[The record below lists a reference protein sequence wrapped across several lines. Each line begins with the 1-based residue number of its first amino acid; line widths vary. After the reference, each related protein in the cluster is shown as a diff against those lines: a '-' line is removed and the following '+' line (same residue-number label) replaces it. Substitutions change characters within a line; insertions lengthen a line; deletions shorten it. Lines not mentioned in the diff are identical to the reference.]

1 MHVQCLGAAGRVTG
15 SCHLVQVGDY
25 RILLDCGLIQG
36 SRQDDELNSAAFP
49 FDVQRIDAVVLSH
62 AHIDH
67 SGRIPLLVKQG
78 YTGPI
83 FAHTA
88 TRALC
93 DIMLR
98 DSGYIHEQEAGRRN
112 RRRKEQGKEPVEPL
126 YTTAD
131 SDAAMQLFRSVR
143 YHRKFEV
150 APGIRA
156 RFRDAG
162 HILGSSIVELWLT
175 EGSTERKLVFSGDLG
190 HPDAPVMRDPDIV
203 KSADLVMME
212 STYGDRNH
220 RSWDETRAEV
230 QEIADVARTA
240 KGNILIPSFAVGRT
254 QMLLYWMTQNYASAD
269 LDRWQIF
276 LDSPL
281 AIRATSIYS
290 RFVNLLDKEAEE
302 LWRNSDIKSLL
313 PNLHFTRTG
322 NQSRELDFMR
332 SGAII
337 IAGSGMCTGGRIRH
351 HLRQNL
357 GRKGCHVIIVGYQ
370 AAGTPGRA
378 LVDGAKKLRLF
389 GDEVNVAA
397 HVHTVGGLSAHAD
410 QSQLMNWYDGF
421 QERPPLVLVHGES
434 MAQMALQDR
443 VRNEFAAP
451 VHIAEQGEVFDLG
464 RPIPFQN

>member
-1 MHVQCLGAAGRVTG
+1 
-15 SCHLVQVGDY
+15 
-25 RILLDCGLIQG
+25 
-36 SRQDDELNSAAFP
+36 
-49 FDVQRIDAVVLSH
+49 
-62 AHIDH
+62 
-67 SGRIPLLVKQG
+67 
-78 YTGPI
+78 
-83 FAHTA
+83 
-88 TRALC
+88 
-93 DIMLR
+93 
-98 DSGYIHEQEAGRRN
+98 
-112 RRRKEQGKEPVEPL
+112 L
-126 YTTAD
+126 YTTSD

-175 EGSTERKLVFSGDLG
+175 EGNEERKVVFSGDLG
-190 HPDAPVMRDPDIV
+190 HPDAPVTRDPDIV
-203 KSADLVMME
+203 KSADLVLME

-220 RSWDETRAEV
+220 RSWDETSTEV
-230 QEIADVARTA
+230 EEIANIAGAA

-254 QMLLYWMTQNYASAD
+254 QMLLYWMTQNYSSAE

-281 AIRATSIYS
+281 AIRATSVYS
-290 RFVNLLDKEAEE
+290 RFVNLLDKDAQE
-302 LWRNSDIKSLL
+302 LWRKSDIKSLL
-313 PNLHFTRTG
+313 PNLHFTRTA
-322 NQSRELDFMR
+322 NQSRELDFIR

-357 GRKGCHVIIVGYQ
+357 ERKECHVIIVGYQ

-389 GDEVNVAA
+389 GEDIKVAA

-410 QSQLMNWYDGF
+410 QSQLMSWYDSF
-421 QERPPLVLVHGES
+421 QSRPPLVLVHGES
-434 MAQMALQDR
+434 SAQFALSDR
-443 VRNEFAAP
+443 LRVEFAAP
-451 VHIAEQGEVFDLG
+451 VHIAEEGEIFDLAQ
-464 RPIPFQN
+464 PIPFRN

>member
-112 RRRKEQGKEPVEPL
+112 RRRKEQGKELVEPL

-143 YHRKFEV
+143 YHRKFDIT
-150 APGIRA
+150 PGIRA

-190 HPDAPVMRDPDIV
+190 HPD
-203 KSADLVMME
+203 
-212 STYGDRNH
+212 GH
-220 RSWDETRAEV
+220 
-230 QEIADVARTA
+230 
-240 KGNILIPSFAVGRT
+240 
-254 QMLLYWMTQNYASAD
+254 LL
-269 LDRWQIF
+269 
-276 LDSPL
+276 
-281 AIRATSIYS
+281 
-290 RFVNLLDKEAEE
+290 
-302 LWRNSDIKSLL
+302 
-313 PNLHFTRTG
+313 
-322 NQSRELDFMR
+322 
-332 SGAII
+332 
-337 IAGSGMCTGGRIRH
+337 GGI
-351 HLRQNL
+351 
-357 GRKGCHVIIVGYQ
+357 
-370 AAGTPGRA
+370 
-378 LVDGAKKLRLF
+378 
-389 GDEVNVAA
+389 
-397 HVHTVGGLSAHAD
+397 
-410 QSQLMNWYDGF
+410 
-421 QERPPLVLVHGES
+421 
-434 MAQMALQDR
+434 
-443 VRNEFAAP
+443 
-451 VHIAEQGEVFDLG
+451 
-464 RPIPFQN
+464 